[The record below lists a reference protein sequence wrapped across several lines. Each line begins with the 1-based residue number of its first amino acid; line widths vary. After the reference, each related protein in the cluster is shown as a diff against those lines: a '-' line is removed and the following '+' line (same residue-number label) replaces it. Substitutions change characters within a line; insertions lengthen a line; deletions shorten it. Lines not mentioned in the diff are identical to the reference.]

1 LSPRSALMCAIVSQ
15 LAQGHCLNSGQ
26 AGADQHRQ
34 GARPYRAADAA
45 GRADEVRST
54 RRLPLRGAE
63 DRTWTLSGGRP
74 PAFNRA
80 AMASAARKLSPTEL
94 VVLIS
99 TSSW

>member
-1 LSPRSALMCAIVSQ
+1 VPPTL
-15 LAQGHCLNSGQ
+15 LA
-26 AGADQHRQ
+26 
-34 GARPYRAADAA
+34 
-45 GRADEVRST
+45 RADEVRST

-94 VVLIS
+94 VVFDLDQLLVDLAES
-99 TSSW
+99 EAA

>member
-1 LSPRSALMCAIVSQ
+1 
-15 LAQGHCLNSGQ
+15 
-26 AGADQHRQ
+26 
-34 GARPYRAADAA
+34 
-45 GRADEVRST
+45 
-54 RRLPLRGAE
+54 
-63 DRTWTLSGGRP
+63 LSGGRP